1 MDMKI
6 LKIIGVLLIAF
17 GAVDLIGSFAD
28 IDLWGKIGITLPDLL
43 WKYSSY
49 IEIGL
54 GLLLFN
60 LGSANKE
67 ESAE

>member
-1 MDMKI
+1 MKA
-6 LKIIGVLLIAF
+6 LKIIGILLIVM
-17 GAVDLIGSFAD
+17 GAVDLIGSYAGF
-28 IDLWGKIGITLPDLL
+28 DLWGTLGITLPDLL

-60 LGSANKE
+60 IGSANKE
-67 ESAE
+67 ETPE

>member
-1 MDMKI
+1 MKI

>member
-1 MDMKI
+1 MKA
-6 LKIIGVLLIAF
+6 LKIIGILLIVM
-17 GAVDLIGSFAD
+17 GAVDLIGSYAGF
-28 IDLWGKIGITLPDLL
+28 DLWGRLGVTLPDLL

-60 LGSANKE
+60 IGNANKE
-67 ESAE
+67 EPAE

>member
-1 MDMKI
+1 MKA
-6 LKIIGVLLIAF
+6 LKIIGILLIVM
-17 GAVDLIGSFAD
+17 GAVDLIGSYTGF
-28 IDLWGKIGITLPDLL
+28 DLWGRLGVTLPDLL

-60 LGSANKE
+60 IGNANKE